1 MFFGLDPKDY
11 LDLIIFTMIV
21 PYEGYSTNASR
32 ALNKYLRFS
41 LTIQNFIDNSKSHTV
56 DIIGKPIRVK
66 KGCKDEHTS

>member
-32 ALNKYLRFS
+32 ALILISLFS
-41 LTIQNFIDNSKSHTV
+41 YCLFVI
-56 DIIGKPIRVK
+56 
-66 KGCKDEHTS
+66 